1 MMMAA
6 WMARC
11 GINARIVDKRGTRI
25 YAGQADGLQIRS
37 LEIFDSFGFADRA
50 WKEANHMIE
59 MCMWNPG
66 EDGVIRRSDRVPD
79 VPVGLSRFQ
88 QIVLHQGRIER
99 FFLDHIKKHSKDTLR
114 VERAVLP
121 ESLHISDDTDN
132 HSPDNY
138 PITVQLRHLTEEEA
152 KPAQSNGS
160 TVSDGL
166 FRSNLAA
173 DDTDDLIAKSREKEG
188 STEIVRAKYM
198 VGYIIPITDF
208 PDIRM
213 RCAVHSASSGSLMVI
228 PRENKLVRFYIQLTE
243 IKPDASGRADR
254 SKITPDTII
263 KAAQRI
269 IAPYKLTYEYCDWW
283 TAYQIGQRVGT
294 NFDHKN
300 RVFLAGDAVH
310 THSPKAGQGMNVS
323 MQDAYNLGWK
333 LGLVIKGITQPS
345 ILKTYQSERRRIAQD
360 LIDFDHKFSRLFSGR
375 PAKDVMDEEGVNMG
389 DFKQA
394 FLKGN
399 MFASGLSVNYGTS
412 MLVAKPGSAIDQGD
426 GTDVSSTQP
435 TKVVGRQELATN
447 IKLGMRFPN
456 YKVLN
461 QSDARPWDFQQ
472 KLRSDGRFRL
482 IIFAGHVVNAHQQAR
497 LRAFCQHLSSSSF
510 LAPHLY
516 KTIDILTI
524 HASRRADAELLRDFP
539 DVLHPF
545 DDKTGW
551 DYDLVYVDDESYHEG
566 FEDAYNGY
574 GVSRES
580 GCCNDCLNAPD
591 AFEHALHFKRHTAHF
606 RGKDNF
612 RPTAL
617 RKSLVSPK
625 HPAAFATSTSMVA
638 HAENRY
644 SAFRASVSQV
654 SGHGGDP
661 AWLCM
666 GDPAPT
672 TTRFATPPRANIRD
686 INTVTRTA
694 MERPTTPGGT
704 HYGRPP
710 AYDDEDG
717 LSPTMQGGSTM
728 RLLTNVDDSQSY
740 MPRPSFEESAS
751 FMSGVNSTTAAL
763 GERMTSSEVRKQKAA
778 EADIVDFLREAGN
791 ALNSSSSATAAPS
804 TQMPKRKN
812 LKTRFVD
819 QLSPTKTSKLERD
832 PGLPLYEIRP
842 PSPMSRSYHPTATS
856 VSLSRTP
863 SVLDTAPNMPPPSED
878 SPSYVPYRPR
888 SPDRA
893 PGRPYSPTRTSID
906 YSRPPA
912 SSVSY
917 EPVDLNGSPRPG
929 TPSSRYGGGRP
940 GSPKRPLPPAPLFAG
955 GARPVSRDSEATMD
969 MTDMTSIP
977 IDDDPF
983 TENGDDRP
991 DLRSRDSY
999 MSDDTYTDVYT
1010 TMDAKEKVEHYG
1022 PAPDGEQTRRGARE
1036 AVMSKKEVRLING
1049 ELILECK
1056 IPTILY
1062 SFLPRRD
1069 DIEFTHMRYT
1079 AVTCD
1084 PDDFVDRGYKLRQ
1097 NIGNARETELFICIT
1112 MYNETEIDFTR
1123 TMHGVMQNIS
1133 HFCSRMKSRTWGK
1146 DGWQKIVVC
1155 IISDGRGKVHPRTL
1169 DAIAAMGCFQE
1180 GIAKNHVNQKEV
1192 TAHVYEYTTQVSLDS
1207 DLKFKGAEK
1216 GIVPC
1221 QMIFCL
1227 KERNQ
1232 KKLNSHR
1239 WFFNAFGRAL
1249 NPNVCILLDVGTKPG
1264 PKALYHLWKA
1274 FDTDSSVAGAAGEI
1288 KAGKG
1293 KAWLGLLNP
1302 LVASQNFE
1310 YKMSNILDKPLE
1322 SVFGYITV
1330 LPGALSAYRYHA
1342 LQNDHTGHGPLSQYF
1357 KGETL
1362 HGQDADVFTAN
1373 MYLAEDRIL
1382 CWELVAKRSEQWVL
1396 KYVKAATGET
1406 DVPDTVPEFI
1416 SQRRRWL
1423 NGAFFAAVYSLLH
1436 FKQVWA
1442 TDHTIWRKIL
1452 LHIEFVYQFVQLLFT
1467 FFSLANFYLTFY
1479 FVAGSLSDPELDPF
1493 GHNIGKYIFYIL
1505 RYTCTLLI
1513 CMQFILSMGNRPQ
1526 GAKKMFFWSMIM
1538 YGVIM
1543 AYTTFASFYI
1553 VVVQLK
1559 DPKAEK
1565 SLGNN
1570 VFTNLIISTA
1580 TTIGLYFLMSFM
1592 YLDPWH
1598 MFTSSAQYFALLPS
1612 YIATLQVYAFC
1623 NTHDI
1628 TWGTKGDNVAKTDL
1642 GDAKAKTKNVVELEM
1657 PSEQLDIDSGY
1668 DEALRNLRDRVE
1680 VPDPPVSESQQ
1691 QEDYY
1696 RAVRTYMVVIWL
1708 ISNAILAMSVS
1719 EAYSDRKVTNNFYLT
1734 FILWAVAGLAF
1745 FRAIGSTTFLVI
1757 QWIHAIMETKLKW
1770 EDRMEDKK
1778 SRTGLGGGIGR
1789 RKWGRWGAG
1798 GGSWWS
1804 GSAISSK
1811 ISSMTPS
1818 SWGGSSVGR

>member
-1 MMMAA
+1 MAG
-6 WMARC
+6 AR
-11 GINARIVDKRGTRI
+11 
-25 YAGQADGLQIRS
+25 
-37 LEIFDSFGFADRA
+37 
-50 WKEANHMIE
+50 
-59 MCMWNPG
+59 
-66 EDGVIRRSDRVPD
+66 
-79 VPVGLSRFQ
+79 
-88 QIVLHQGRIER
+88 
-99 FFLDHIKKHSKDTLR
+99 
-114 VERAVLP
+114 
-121 ESLHISDDTDN
+121 
-132 HSPDNY
+132 
-138 PITVQLRHLTEEEA
+138 
-152 KPAQSNGS
+152 
-160 TVSDGL
+160 
-166 FRSNLAA
+166 
-173 DDTDDLIAKSREKEG
+173 
-188 STEIVRAKYM
+188 
-198 VGYIIPITDF
+198 
-208 PDIRM
+208 
-213 RCAVHSASSGSLMVI
+213 
-228 PRENKLVRFYIQLTE
+228 
-243 IKPDASGRADR
+243 
-254 SKITPDTII
+254 
-263 KAAQRI
+263 
-269 IAPYKLTYEYCDWW
+269 
-283 TAYQIGQRVGT
+283 
-294 NFDHKN
+294 
-300 RVFLAGDAVH
+300 
-310 THSPKAGQGMNVS
+310 
-323 MQDAYNLGWK
+323 
-333 LGLVIKGITQPS
+333 
-345 ILKTYQSERRRIAQD
+345 
-360 LIDFDHKFSRLFSGR
+360 
-375 PAKDVMDEEGVNMG
+375 
-389 DFKQA
+389 
-394 FLKGN
+394 
-399 MFASGLSVNYGTS
+399 
-412 MLVAKPGSAIDQGD
+412 
-426 GTDVSSTQP
+426 
-435 TKVVGRQELATN
+435 
-447 IKLGMRFPN
+447 
-456 YKVLN
+456 
-461 QSDARPWDFQQ
+461 
-472 KLRSDGRFRL
+472 
-482 IIFAGHVVNAHQQAR
+482 
-497 LRAFCQHLSSSSF
+497 
-510 LAPHLY
+510 
-516 KTIDILTI
+516 
-524 HASRRADAELLRDFP
+524 
-539 DVLHPF
+539 
-545 DDKTGW
+545 
-551 DYDLVYVDDESYHEG
+551 
-566 FEDAYNGY
+566 
-574 GVSRES
+574 
-580 GCCNDCLNAPD
+580 
-591 AFEHALHFKRHTAHF
+591 
-606 RGKDNF
+606 
-612 RPTAL
+612 
-617 RKSLVSPK
+617 
-625 HPAAFATSTSMVA
+625 
-638 HAENRY
+638 
-644 SAFRASVSQV
+644 
-654 SGHGGDP
+654 
-661 AWLCM
+661 
-666 GDPAPT
+666 
-672 TTRFATPPRANIRD
+672 
-686 INTVTRTA
+686 
-694 MERPTTPGGT
+694 
-704 HYGRPP
+704 
-710 AYDDEDG
+710 
-717 LSPTMQGGSTM
+717 
-728 RLLTNVDDSQSY
+728 
-740 MPRPSFEESAS
+740 
-751 FMSGVNSTTAAL
+751 STTAAL
-763 GERMTSSEVRKQKAA
+763 GERMTTSEIGKQKKA
-778 EADIVDFLREAGN
+778 EAEIVDFLREAGD
-791 ALNSSSSATAAPS
+791 ALKSSSSAADNS
-804 TQMPKRKN
+804 FQMPRRKS
-812 LKTRFVD
+812 LR
-819 QLSPTKTSKLERD
+819 TSNVSRD
-832 PGLPLYEIRP
+832 PGLPKHPMRRP
-842 PSPMSRSYHPTATS
+842 LSPVSRTYHPTASS
-856 VSLSRTP
+856 VSALSRTP

-878 SPSYVPYRPR
+878 SPSYVPYRRPH
-888 SPDRA
+888 SPDRPT
-893 PGRPYSPTRTSID
+893 PGRPYSPTRTSVD

-912 SSVSY
+912 SVNSY
-917 EPVDLNGSPRPG
+917 EPVDINGSPRPG

-955 GARPVSRDSEATMD
+955 AARPVSRDSQGTMD
-969 MTDMTSIP
+969 MSDMTSIP
-977 IDDDPF
+977 IDHDDPF
-983 TENGDDRP
+983 TEDGDDRP
-991 DLRSRDSY
+991 ELRSRDSY
-999 MSDDTYTDVYT
+999 MTDDTYTDVYT
-1010 TMDAKEKVEHYG
+1010 TTDEKVEHYG
-1022 PAPDGEQTRRGARE
+1022 PAPDGEQVRRGARE
-1036 AVMSKKEVRLING
+1036 AVMTKKEVRLING

-1084 PDDFVDRGYKLRQ
+1084 PDDYVDRGYQLRQ

-1112 MYNETEIDFTR
+1112 MYNENEIDFTR

-1155 IISDGRGKVHPRTL
+1155 IIADGRGKVHPRTL

-1406 DVPDTVPEFI
+1406 DVPDAVPEFI

-1423 NGAFFAAVYSLLH
+1423 NGAFFAAVYSLMH
-1436 FKQVWA
+1436 FKQVWT

-1493 GHNIGKYIFYIL
+1493 GHNIGKYIFYVL

-1526 GAKKMFFWSMIM
+1526 GAKKMFFWSMIL

-1553 VVVQLK
+1553 VIHQLR

-1565 SLGNN
+1565 RIGNN

-1642 GDAKAKTKNVVELEM
+1642 GDARGKTKNVVELEM

-1680 VPDPPVSESQQ
+1680 VPTPPVSESQQ

-1696 RAVRTYMVVIWL
+1696 RAVRTYVVVVWL
-1708 ISNAILAMSVS
+1708 ISNAVLAMAVS
-1719 EAYSDRKVTNNFYLT
+1719 EAYSTKKVTNNFYLT
-1734 FILWAVAGLAF
+1734 FILWSVAGLAF
-1745 FRAIGSTTFLVI
+1745 FRAIGSTTFLI
-1757 QWIHAIMETKLKW
+1757 INSLHAIMETKLKW
-1770 EDRMEDKK
+1770 EDKMEDKK
-1778 SRTGLGGGIGR
+1778 SRTGLGGGR
-1789 RKWGRWGAG
+1789 RKFGRFGGGWGGG